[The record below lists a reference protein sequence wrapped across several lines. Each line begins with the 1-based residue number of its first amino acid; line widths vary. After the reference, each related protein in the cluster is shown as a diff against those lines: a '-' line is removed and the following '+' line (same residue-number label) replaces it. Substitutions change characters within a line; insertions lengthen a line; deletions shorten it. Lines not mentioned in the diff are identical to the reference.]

1 MALPPIDM
9 GADDLEETDPSE
21 AEDDSDLD
29 DDMPEDEGDNG
40 LDPLFANDAAE
51 AFPDADDKQLAALQ
65 RAILGLISGGGA
77 PPAPAAPPPPA
88 GGMGF

>member
-1 MALPPIDM
+1 M
-9 GADDLEETDPSE
+9 GADDLESDDNLDDEGDSE
-21 AEDDSDLD
+21 LE
-29 DDMPEDEGDNG
+29 DDMPEDEVDHG
-40 LDPLFANDAAE
+40 LDPMFANDAAE

-77 PPAPAAPPPPA
+77 PPAPAAPPPAP